1 EFAARGGNKSKGY
14 IFSGSDN
21 LSEAG
26 WYWDNIPSQN
36 SSNSG
41 YGAQPVGQ
49 KKANELGIYDMSGN
63 VWEWCSDWYGS
74 YSTGLITDPVGPS
87 SGSDRVIRGGG
98 WYNYSQICRVA
109 IRSYATP
116 SSGNG
121 DLGFRVA
128 FDSSSLALQE

>member
-74 YSTGLITDPVGPS
+74 YSTGLVTDPVGPS
-87 SGSDRVIRGGG
+87 SGSYRVNRGGS
-98 WYNYSQICRVA
+98 WDYNSRICRVA
-109 IRSYATP
+109 IRNDGTP
-116 SSGNG
+116 SGSNP
-121 DLGFRVA
+121 DLGFRGA
-128 FDSSSLALQE
+128 FNSSQ